1 MFSKDKINYLDFDI
15 YSRRISFFYKNKEK
29 FGSVFGFVLTVLYIV
44 LSIIIFLIYFIR
56 TLKRVEV
63 TASDST
69 VYPTDI
75 PSIDINNHLF
85 YIAFGL
91 EDPVKLTRI
100 INETIYYPEVIFVE
114 KIKVNGEFITKSETV
129 LEIEKCSNIKFG
141 EEYQVLLE
149 RHQINNSYCIKE
161 LNLKLEGGPSHIKMS
176 YIKINIYPCVN
187 NTQNSNHCQSQEII
201 DKYLTSAY
209 FSILAKD
216 IGLNPMNFKVPIIP
230 LLQYLYTPIDKSILK
245 EYIIYFGITEI
256 NTDTGLFFNAIKKE
270 TYLKYVKDLH
280 SIFFIENKQNYAGKE
295 IFSAQIRL
303 EETINFHKR
312 TFTKMSQVLSITGG
326 YMQIISTVFALIAL
340 LTKKFSLEQNLL
352 NSIFNFNIKQR
363 KIILCIEYKKRLDYN
378 PNLEKK
384 KDNNNNNNTFILYD
398 PKKSIISKKSRRDSI
413 LIFKHK
419 KDSTMRRS
427 VTLQP
432 NMTGKKSI
440 KSQSGSV
447 SGSSQLF
454 SQLSK
459 NKPKNNEDF
468 DPNIN
473 RSKINMIYKEDNL
486 AMNDMFKM
494 QKPKKKKSN
503 YNILNDLKELD
514 QGRRSTVN
522 FTIFDYYCLKKL
534 NNKKA
539 EIELFN
545 FGINFFKS
553 QMDIIN
559 FFNILIL
566 TQIMLTQQ
574 TEKKQNY
581 LTRTI
586 ELSMD

>member
-1 MFSKDKINYLDFDI
+1 MFSKGKINYLDFDI

-29 FGSVFGFVLTVLYIV
+29 FGSAFGFALTVLYIA

-56 TLKRVEV
+56 TLKRVEM

-69 VYPTDI
+69 IYPIDT
-75 PSIDINNHLF
+75 PSIDINNNLF

-114 KIKVNGEFITKSETV
+114 KIKENGEFITKSETV
-129 LEIEKCSNIKFG
+129 LEIEKCNNIKFG
-141 EEYQVLLE
+141 EDFQILLE

-161 LNLKLEGGPSHIKMS
+161 LNVKLEGGPSHIKMS
-176 YIKINIYPCVN
+176 YIKINIYPCIN
-187 NTQNSNHCQSQEII
+187 STQNNNHCQPQEII

-209 FSILAKD
+209 FSVLAKD
-216 IGLNPMNFKVPIIP
+216 IGFNPLNYKVPIIP

-256 NTDTGLFFNAIKKE
+256 NTDIGLFFNSIKKE
-270 TYLKYVKDLH
+270 IYLKYIKDLH
-280 SIFFIENKQNYAGKE
+280 SIFFIDNKQNYIGKE

-303 EETINFHKR
+303 EETVLFHKR

-352 NSIFNFNIKQR
+352 NSLFNFNIKQR

-378 PNLEKK
+378 PYFEKK
-384 KDNNNNNNTFILYD
+384 KENNNNTFILYE
-398 PKKSIISKKSRRDSI
+398 PKKSLVSKRSRRDSI
-413 LIFKHK
+413 MIFKHK
-419 KDSTMRRS
+419 QEPSLRRS
-427 VTLQP
+427 VTHQP
-432 NMTGKKSI
+432 NAGGMKSL
-440 KSQSGSV
+440 KSKSGSV
-447 SGSSQLF
+447 SNSSQLI
-454 SQLSK
+454 SRLSK
-459 NKPKNNEDF
+459 NKQKNNEDF

-473 RSKINMIYKEDNL
+473 RSKVNMIYKDDDL
-486 AMNDMFKM
+486 AMNDMLKIK
-494 QKPKKKKSN
+494 KPKKKKSN
-503 YNILNDLKELD
+503 YNIFDDLKELD
-514 QGRRSTVN
+514 QGRRSTVS
-522 FTIFDYYCLKKL
+522 FTIFDYYCLKNL
-534 NNKKA
+534 NKKKA

-574 TEKKQNY
+574 TERKRNV

>member
-1 MFSKDKINYLDFDI
+1 MVLKEKINFLDFDI

-29 FGSVFGFVLTVLYIV
+29 FGSTFGFVLTVLYIV

-56 TLKRVEV
+56 TVKRVEV

-69 VYPTDI
+69 IYPTDI
-75 PSIDINNHLF
+75 PSIDINNNLF
-85 YIAFGL
+85 YMAFGL

-114 KIKVNGEFITKSETV
+114 KIKENGEFITKNETII
-129 LEIEKCSNIKFG
+129 EIEKCNSIKFG
-141 EEYQVLLE
+141 EDYQLLLE
-149 RHQINNSYCIKE
+149 RHQINNSYCIKD

-187 NTQNSNHCQSQEII
+187 STENNNHCQPQEII
-201 DKYLTSAY
+201 DRYLTSAY

-216 IGLNPMNFKVPIIP
+216 IGFNPLNYKVPIIP

-256 NTDTGLFFNAIKKE
+256 NTDTGLFLNTIKKE

-280 SIFFIENKQNYAGKE
+280 SIFFFENKPNYGGKE

-303 EETINFHKR
+303 EETIYFHKR

-352 NSIFNFNIKQR
+352 NSLFNFNIKQR

-378 PNLEKK
+378 PNFDKR
-384 KDNNNNNNTFILYD
+384 KDNNNTFILYE
-398 PKKSIISKKSRRDSI
+398 PKKSIVSRKSRRDSI
-413 LIFKHK
+413 MIFRHQ
-419 KDSTMRRS
+419 KDSTLRRS
-427 VTLQP
+427 QTLQP
-432 NMTGKKSI
+432 NATGMKSL
-440 KSQSGSV
+440 KSQSGSA
-447 SGSSQLF
+447 SNSNQLL

-459 NKPKNNEDF
+459 NLQKKNEDF

-473 RSKINMIYKEDNL
+473 RSKVNMILKDDDLVNNEILKIKN
-486 AMNDMFKM
+486 
-494 QKPKKKKSN
+494 PRKKKSN
-503 YNILNDLKELD
+503 YNIFNDLKELD

-522 FTIFDYYCLKKL
+522 FTIFDYYCLKNL
-534 NNKKA
+534 NRRKA

-566 TQIMLTQQ
+566 TQIMLTQH
-574 TEKKQNY
+574 TENKKNV

>member
-1 MFSKDKINYLDFDI
+1 MFPKEKINYLDFDI
-15 YSRRISFFYKNKEK
+15 YSRRISFFFKNKEK
-29 FGSVFGFVLTVLYIV
+29 FSTLFGFVLTVLYIV

-63 TASDST
+63 TASDSII
-69 VYPTDI
+69 YPTDI
-75 PSIDINNHLF
+75 PSIDINNNLF

-114 KIKVNGEFITKSETV
+114 KIKVNGEFITKSETL

-216 IGLNPMNFKVPIIP
+216 IGFNPLNFKVPIIP

-256 NTDTGLFFNAIKKE
+256 NTDTGLFLNTIKKE
-270 TYLKYVKDLH
+270 TYLKYIKDLH
-280 SIFFIENKQNYAGKE
+280 SIFFFENKPNYGGKE

-326 YMQIISTVFALIAL
+326 YMQIISTVFGLIAL
-340 LTKKFSLEQNLL
+340 LTRKFSLEKNLL
-352 NSIFNFNIKQR
+352 NSLFNFNIKQR
-363 KIILCIEYKKRLDYN
+363 KIILCIEYKKRIDYN
-378 PNLEKK
+378 PYLDKK
-384 KDNNNNNNTFILYD
+384 KENNSSFILYE
-398 PKKSIISKKSRRDSI
+398 PKKSIVSKRSRRESI
-413 LIFKHK
+413 MIFKHTNDTILK
-419 KDSTMRRS
+419 RS

-432 NMTGKKSI
+432 NLTGKKSL
-440 KSQSGSV
+440 KSQNASV

-454 SQLSK
+454 PQPSK

-473 RSKINMIYKEDNL
+473 RSKINMIYKEDDL

-522 FTIFDYYCLKKL
+522 FTIFDYYCLKNL
-534 NNKKA
+534 NRRKA

-574 TEKKQNY
+574 SEKKRYY

-586 ELSMD
+586 ELSID

>member
-1 MFSKDKINYLDFDI
+1 MFPKDKINYLDFDI

-29 FGSVFGFVLTVLYIV
+29 FGSSFGFVLTVMYIV

-69 VYPTDI
+69 IYPTDI
-75 PSIDINNHLF
+75 PSIDINNNLF

-100 INETIYYPEVIFVE
+100 INETIYYPEVILVE

-129 LEIEKCSNIKFG
+129 LEIEKCNNIKFG

-161 LNLKLEGGPSHIKMS
+161 LNLKLEGGPSHVKMS

-187 NTQNSNHCQSQEII
+187 STQNSNHCQSQEII

-216 IGLNPMNFKVPIIP
+216 IGLNPLNFKVPIIP

-256 NTDTGLFFNAIKKE
+256 NTDIGLFFNSIKKE

-312 TFTKMSQVLSITGG
+312 SFTKMSQVLTITGG

-340 LTKKFSLEQNLL
+340 LTKKFSLEKNLL
-352 NSIFNFNIKQR
+352 NSLFNFNIKQR

-378 PNLEKK
+378 PSLDKK
-384 KDNNNNNNTFILYD
+384 KDVNNTFILYE
-398 PKKSIISKKSRRDSI
+398 PKKSIVSKRSRRESI
-413 LIFKHK
+413 MIFRHK
-419 KDSTMRRS
+419 NESTLRRS

-432 NMTGKKSI
+432 NVSGMKSL
-440 KSQSGSV
+440 KSQSSSL

-454 SQLSK
+454 SHLSK
-459 NKPKNNEDF
+459 KKPKKNEDF

-473 RSKINMIYKEDNL
+473 RSKINMIYKEDDIVN
-486 AMNDMFKM
+486 NDMLKIN
-494 QKPKKKKSN
+494 KPKKKKTN
-503 YNILNDLKELD
+503 YNILNDLKEFD

-522 FTIFDYYCLKKL
+522 FTIFDYYCLRNLNHKKT
-534 NNKKA
+534 

-559 FFNILIL
+559 FLNILIL
-566 TQIMLTQQ
+566 TQIMLIQQ
-574 TEKKQNY
+574 TEKNRNY

>member
-1 MFSKDKINYLDFDI
+1 MFPKDKINYLDFDI

-29 FGSVFGFVLTVLYIV
+29 FGSSFGFVLTVMYIV

-69 VYPTDI
+69 IYPTDI
-75 PSIDINNHLF
+75 PSIDINNNLF

-114 KIKVNGEFITKSETV
+114 KIKENGEFITKSETV

-161 LNLKLEGGPSHIKMS
+161 LNLKLEGGPSHVKMS

-187 NTQNSNHCQSQEII
+187 STQNSNHCQSQEII

-216 IGLNPMNFKVPIIP
+216 IGLNPLNFKVPIIP

-256 NTDTGLFFNAIKKE
+256 NTDIGLFFNSIKKE

-312 TFTKMSQVLSITGG
+312 SFTKMSQVLTITGG

-340 LTKKFSLEQNLL
+340 LTKKFSLEKNLL
-352 NSIFNFNIKQR
+352 NSLFNFNIKQR

-378 PNLEKK
+378 PSLDKK
-384 KDNNNNNNTFILYD
+384 KDNNNSFILYE
-398 PKKSIISKKSRRDSI
+398 PKKSLVSKRSRRESI
-413 LIFKHK
+413 IIYKQK
-419 KDSTMRRS
+419 NDSTLKRS
-427 VTLQP
+427 ATLQP
-432 NMTGKKSI
+432 NVSGKKSL
-440 KSQSGSV
+440 KNQNSRA

-454 SQLSK
+454 SHLSK
-459 NKPKNNEDF
+459 KKPQKNEDF

-473 RSKINMIYKEDNL
+473 RSKINMIYKEDDL
-486 AMNDMFKM
+486 VMNDMLKIN
-494 QKPKKKKSN
+494 KPKKKRSN

-514 QGRRSTVN
+514 QGRRSIVN
-522 FTIFDYYCLKKL
+522 FTIFDYYCLKNLK
-534 NNKKA
+534 NKKT

-559 FFNILIL
+559 FLNILIL
-566 TQIMLTQQ
+566 TQIMLIQQ
-574 TEKKQNY
+574 TEKNRNY

>member
-1 MFSKDKINYLDFDI
+1 MFPKEKINYLDFDI

-29 FGSVFGFVLTVLYIV
+29 FGSAFGFILTVLYII

-56 TLKRVEV
+56 TVKRVEV

-69 VYPTDI
+69 IYPTDI
-75 PSIDINNHLF
+75 PSIDINNNLF

-114 KIKVNGEFITKSETV
+114 KIKENGEFITKSETT
-129 LEIEKCSNIKFG
+129 LEIEKCNSIKFG
-141 EEYQVLLE
+141 EDYQLLLE

-187 NTQNSNHCQSQEII
+187 STQNNNHCQPQEII
-201 DKYLTSAY
+201 DRYLTSGY

-216 IGLNPMNFKVPIIP
+216 IGFNPLNYKVPVIP

-256 NTDTGLFFNAIKKE
+256 NTDIGLFFNTIKKE
-270 TYLKYVKDLH
+270 TYLKYIKDLH
-280 SIFFIENKQNYAGKE
+280 SIFFIENKQNYSGKE

-352 NSIFNFNIKQR
+352 NSLFNFNIKQR
-363 KIILCIEYKKRLDYN
+363 KIILCVEYKKRLDYN
-378 PNLEKK
+378 PYLEKK
-384 KDNNNNNNTFILYD
+384 KDNNNTFILYE

-413 LIFKHK
+413 MIFKHK

-432 NMTGKKSI
+432 NVAGMKSI

-447 SGSSQLF
+447 SNSSQLF
-454 SQLSK
+454 SQISK
-459 NKPKNNEDF
+459 NNQKKNEDF
-468 DPNIN
+468 DPSIN
-473 RSKINMIYKEDNL
+473 KSKVNMIYKEDDLVNNEIL
-486 AMNDMFKM
+486 KIK
-494 QKPKKKKSN
+494 KPRKKKSN
-503 YNILNDLKELD
+503 FNILNDLKELD

-522 FTIFDYYCLKKL
+522 FTIFDYYCLKNFNK
-534 NNKKA
+534 KKA

-574 TEKKQNY
+574 TEKKKNV